1 MNTKKNAEK
10 IKLALERGV
19 PRAAGVKADPDQ
31 SLTYILSER
40 KYYHHA
46 NLESAKAEKDFLQ
59 VALGRNMSLY
69 KVWNVGRE
77 TLEADLKLLRAEL
90 DKKSEWDAENQ
101 AINRLLI
108 GAGY

>member
-1 MNTKKNAEK
+1 
-10 IKLALERGV
+10 
-19 PRAAGVKADPDQ
+19 
-31 SLTYILSER
+31 
-40 KYYHHA
+40 
-46 NLESAKAEKDFLQ
+46 
-59 VALGRNMSLY
+59 
-69 KVWNVGRE
+69 VGRE